1 MDFIKSLLGDFD
13 VSSLLPKLD
22 TMLSKVELLARIV
35 VMAGPVIL
43 LVLGLWYLLLPPKEA
58 NYAVG
63 YRFFW
68 GMSSVE
74 SWRFTQLVAGIAW
87 SILGSILS
95 LVMYLLSGGF
105 RGKPLMDIVWK
116 SVEYVFWEM
125 GLLAVS
131 CLIIDLIVVF
141 TFNSKGIR
149 RRPKKNPGKT
159 DAEIVEEEVKRFV
172 HDVNEKL
179 HQKPSLDKVKAAGAA
194 LLHKKET
201 APLPPVQEAQTMP
214 ALEQP
219 KAEINT
225 AEEQAAEAATVVQE
239 AAVAEEA
246 PALVEAAVA
255 EAPTVAEAPAVI
267 PVAVPV
273 VAEPSAEEAVEDA
286 EAVQDEKP
294 SLLDKLKAFFTS
306 LAGKITAVSAS
317 LVEKVKALLSRM
329 KAKPAAAEESPEP
342 VEETLPEEAAEEAVE
357 EAAEEAEAPTEEAV
371 EDAAEEAE
379 EETEE
384 APAEET
390 AEAPAEESPALPPV
404 LPPSQQRTNPYGTK
418 KRYPKGNKKKAKK

>member
-172 HDVNEKL
+172 HDVNKKL
-179 HQKPSLDKVKAAGAA
+179 HQKPSLDKVKAAGAV

-286 EAVQDEKP
+286 EAVQEEKP

-342 VEETLPEEAAEEAVE
+342 VE